1 MDHNYPPHQ
10 QQRHA
15 FLTVFLSVLVL
26 LFGLVALVLLTN
38 GLIFNVLLLGGG
50 IVFVG
55 LLHYALWGRAFSMEV
70 AGEREE
76 EQLRQRAAEIEADED
91 WQQPDTR
98 IRR

>member
-1 MDHNYPPHQ
+1 MDHNYPPQQ

-26 LFGLVALVLLTN
+26 FIGLVALILLTN

-50 IVFVG
+50 IVFLG
-55 LLHYALWGRAFSMEV
+55 LLHYVLWGRAFSTEV

-76 EQLRQRAAEIEADED
+76 EQLRQRAAAIEEEDE
-91 WQQPDTR
+91 WRQPDTR